1 MSSILIKNGEIID
14 FENFVFKKSDI
25 LIEENKIVKISE
37 SIDLSADKIIDA
49 KNNTII
55 PGIIDLGVRFREP
68 GLEQEATIRSESKA
82 AASSGVTTVAYLPDT
97 NPIIDT
103 AGQVKFVQDLFS
115 NVKLCKVKVIS
126 AATKNLNGE
135 QITSMM
141 SLKSAG
147 AIGVDNTNNKYKNTL
162 IMRRVME
169 YASGCELTFFYHPL
183 DYDLSNNGCYHEGSI
198 SAKLGLPG
206 IPAAAESIAVTQ
218 AIELS
223 KLTNSKL
230 HICRV
235 SCKDSL
241 DIIHHYISKGY
252 NVSYDIAVNQLFFSE
267 NSISEYDTNFHVIPP
282 YRSEN
287 DMLALI
293 NDISSSDNLSLCS
306 DHQPHNNDA
315 KQKPFP
321 ESKSG
326 VSCIEILFPLIMS
339 LVDSGKINAFDAIKK
354 ITLNPANVIG
364 FDNYGLKEGST
375 ADIAIFEKEKWIY
388 TRENTISA
396 GKNIPFN
403 NFEFSHKIKYTIC
416 DGDIVYTD

>member
-147 AIGVDNTNNKYKNTL
+147 AIGVDTVSYTHLTL
-162 IMRRVME
+162 
-169 YASGCELTFFYHPL
+169 P
-183 DYDLSNNGCYHEGSI
+183 
-198 SAKLGLPG
+198 
-206 IPAAAESIAVTQ
+206 
-218 AIELS
+218 
-223 KLTNSKL
+223 TNS
-230 HICRV
+230 
-235 SCKDSL
+235 
-241 DIIHHYISKGY
+241 
-252 NVSYDIAVNQLFFSE
+252 
-267 NSISEYDTNFHVIPP
+267 
-282 YRSEN
+282 
-287 DMLALI
+287 
-293 NDISSSDNLSLCS
+293 
-306 DHQPHNNDA
+306 
-315 KQKPFP
+315 
-321 ESKSG
+321 G
-326 VSCIEILFPLIMS
+326 V
-339 LVDSGKINAFDAIKK
+339 
-354 ITLNPANVIG
+354 
-364 FDNYGLKEGST
+364 
-375 ADIAIFEKEKWIY
+375 
-388 TRENTISA
+388 
-396 GKNIPFN
+396 
-403 NFEFSHKIKYTIC
+403 
-416 DGDIVYTD
+416 